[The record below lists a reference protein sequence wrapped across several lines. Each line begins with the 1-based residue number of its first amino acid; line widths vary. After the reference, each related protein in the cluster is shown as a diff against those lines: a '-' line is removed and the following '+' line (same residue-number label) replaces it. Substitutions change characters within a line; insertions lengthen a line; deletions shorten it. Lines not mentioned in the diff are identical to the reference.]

1 MSTRRAGNLLFVF
14 YALAAI
20 SLGCL
25 PVMSLHPLY
34 QDKDLAFEER
44 LLGTWID
51 GDDPNESDSTWQFAH
66 SDDSKKQYQLIV
78 TGEEGRKGFFTAN
91 LVKLDNLLVLDIHPE
106 KFPSG
111 TETVEDM
118 NLPYNAFFFIPV
130 HTFVKVDFITPIMN
144 IGKHIDKPDPN
155 ALKELS
161 KNYDYAMVLQF
172 TDDDDFEKLLKQD
185 PNAIAHEKIENHGII
200 LTAST
205 KQLQKFVLK
214 YADHDKLFSK
224 DTNLIRKKG
233 SDRIPPPTG
242 LEKPP
247 KKQKQQ

>member
-1 MSTRRAGNLLFVF
+1 MSTRQARNLLLLF
-14 YALAAI
+14 YALTAI

-34 QDKDLAFEER
+34 QEKDLAFEKE
-44 LLGTWID
+44 LLGTWVD
-51 GDDPNESDSTWQFAH
+51 GDDPNDSDSTWQFAR

-78 TGEEGRKGFFTAN
+78 TDEEGRKGIFTAN

-111 TETVEDM
+111 AETVEDM

-130 HTFVKVDFITPIMN
+130 HTFVKVDFITPIADV
-144 IGKHIDKPDPN
+144 GKHIDKPDPN
-155 ALKELS
+155 VLKQLS
-161 KNYDYAMVLQF
+161 KNYDYAMVLRL
-172 TDDDDFEKLLKQD
+172 TDDDDFEKILKQD

-214 YADHDKLFSK
+214 YADHDKLFST
-224 DTNLIRKKG
+224 DTNLIRKKN
-233 SDRIPPPTG
+233 SNKNPP
-242 LEKPP
+242 
-247 KKQKQQ
+247 

>member
-1 MSTRRAGNLLFVF
+1 MSTRQARNLLLLF
-14 YALAAI
+14 YALTAI

-34 QDKDLAFEER
+34 QEKDLAFEKE

-51 GDDPNESDSTWQFAH
+51 GDDPNDPDSTWQFAR

-78 TGEEGRKGFFTAN
+78 TDEDGRKGVFAAN

-111 TETVEDM
+111 AETVEDM

-130 HTFVKVDFITPIMN
+130 HTFVKIDFITPIID

-155 ALKELS
+155 ALKKLS
-161 KNYDYAMVLQF
+161 EDHDYAMVLRL
-172 TDDDDFEKLLKQD
+172 TDDDDFEKLLKSD
-185 PNAIAHEKIENHGII
+185 PNAIAYQKIENHGIL

-205 KQLQKFVLK
+205 KQLQKFVAK
-214 YADHDKLFSK
+214 YADHKEFFSK
-224 DTNLIRKKG
+224 DTELIRKKS
-233 SDRIPPPTG
+233 SDRIHPSSGPK
-242 LEKPP
+242 KPP
-247 KKQKQQ
+247 KKQN